1 MTQSEFAEMGEQE
14 MKRLARENS
23 KEIVIRSYHNGNSS
37 DDRREATPEES
48 EILYRLLYA
57 AMLAYGWRSN
67 GGSIDSILDTV
78 EFACGQFLPEANAYD
93 SVYIPLRK
101 ITQTW

>member
-1 MTQSEFAEMGEQE
+1 MTQQEFAELGEQE

-23 KEIVIRSYHNGNSS
+23 KEIVIRSYNDGNSS

-67 GGSIDSILDTV
+67 GGSIDSILDTA
-78 EFACGQFLPEANAYD
+78 EFVCHQFLPEANAYD